1 MDKLGLKCDPMTTA
15 DHQDAFRGFSTFL
28 YVLVWG
34 LVVVLYFNQNH
45 LSYQSGC
52 KRDKREPSYLL
63 MSQILWRS
71 VKYKTMPYLLFF
83 DFVKIFF
90 IEYGIVISQYPWEI
104 ASRTSP
110 WIPKS
115 TNAQVP
121 FIKKHST
128 ICSPVHGSTSSG
140 SKSENVE
147 DQLCKVFLCTFQ
159 SNSPNVDILPHL
171 LSHSLSA

>member
-115 TNAQVP
+115 TNAQV
-121 FIKKHST
+121 FHRKWHST
-128 ICSPVHGSTSSG
+128 VFPHYLRVLHLWMRKADHAYTLLYSINQAY
-140 SKSENVE
+140 SEIMIWVIRFFNG
-147 DQLCKVFLCTFQ
+147 
-159 SNSPNVDILPHL
+159 
-171 LSHSLSA
+171 LSCQI